1 MNVKFQNK
9 ILECKNGA
17 MGKNT
22 DDGSFFMDMINHE
35 CYNK

>member
-9 ILECKNGA
+9 ILECK

-35 CYNK
+35 CYNKQI